1 MSNPRNEGSFSP
13 FSLSQNV
20 LADPGAADAYARL
33 LQEVFDFVPRRAP
46 VPDPHWHVLAL
57 FEPQGACVAGIEI
70 AKLGLVL
77 DGEER
82 VAMAIRLAGVAPSHR
97 GRGLFRTLMEHA
109 LAACAQRAGAAPILL
124 YTEDEALYTR
134 FGFAPLVQH
143 AFVGLAPSP
152 APISAAARPVSR
164 AEMIELIDRLAP
176 RRAPVSLQCAV
187 RGGTDL
193 LRANVEESDLRLAFL
208 DAADALVIYE
218 QEEAELVIVDI
229 VAAVI
234 PTMATIVGALAPDAR
249 RVRTLFPPDRLAWDA
264 TPVPDDTGLMIRGEV
279 PPAIRRP
286 FMLPPTTG
294 F

>member
-1 MSNPRNEGSFSP
+1 
-13 FSLSQNV
+13 LD
-20 LADPGAADAYARL
+20 DPQAADAYARL

-46 VPDPHWHVLAL
+46 VPDPQWHVLAL
-57 FEPQGACVAGIEI
+57 FEPQGACVAGFEI

-109 LAACAQRAGAAPILL
+109 LAACAQRAGGAPILL

-208 DAADALVIYE
+208 DAADALMIYE

-264 TPVPDDTGLMIRGEV
+264 KPVPDDTGLMIRGEV
-279 PPAIRRP
+279 PPAMRRP

>member
-20 LADPGAADAYARL
+20 LADPRAAGAYARL

-46 VPDPHWHVLAL
+46 VPDPQWRVLAL

-70 AKLGLVL
+70 AELGLVL
-77 DGEER
+77 DGEAS

-97 GRGLFRTLMEHA
+97 GRGLFRTLMEDA
-109 LAACAQRAGAAPILL
+109 LGACAQRAGAAPILL

-143 AFVGLAPSP
+143 AFVGLSPTPS
-152 APISAAARPVSR
+152 ASAASRPVSH
-164 AEMIELIDRLAP
+164 AEAIELIDRLAP
-176 RRAPVSLQCAV
+176 RRAPVSQQCAV

-193 LRANVEESDLRLAFL
+193 LRATVEEIDLRLAFL

-218 QEEAELVIVDI
+218 QKDAELVIVDI
-229 VAAVI
+229 VATVI
-234 PTMATIVGALAPDAR
+234 PTMTTIVGALAPDAR
-249 RVRTLFPPDRLAWDA
+249 RVRTLFPPDRLAWDG
-264 TPVPDDTGLMIRGEV
+264 TPLPDDTGLMIRGEV
-279 PPAIRRP
+279 PPAMRRP

>member
-20 LADPGAADAYARL
+20 LDEPQAADAYARL

-70 AKLGLVL
+70 AELGLVL
-77 DGEER
+77 DGEAS
-82 VAMAIRLAGVAPSHR
+82 VAMAIRLAGVALSHR

-109 LAACAQRAGAAPILL
+109 LAACAQRAGAKPILL

-152 APISAAARPVSR
+152 TPSAAARPVLR
-164 AEMIELIDRLAP
+164 AEAIELIDRLAP

-218 QEEAELVIVDI
+218 QEAELVIVDI

-249 RVRTLFPPDRLAWDA
+249 RVRTLFTPDRLAWDA

-279 PPAIRRP
+279 PPAMRRP